1 MERAAWDPG
10 FYCLDQPIAV
20 GLTDEFAFY
29 RVVRDF
35 HRDRGPEKLVFYNSV
50 WHSADVMLAHGT
62 IKAILHPDLGQIL
75 EVDTSDDYLIRLV
88 DGTTLR
94 VDSEEGAGNVD
105 DAWTESASGETH
117 PLRPLP
123 TILNWRMVVE
133 FDSLTDLRPDT
144 GGWSRA
150 RGRTY
155 AGSNALASISAEA

>member
-10 FYCLDQPIAV
+10 FYCLDQPISV
-20 GLTDEFAFY
+20 GTTDEFAFW
-29 RVVRDF
+29 RVVDEF
-35 HRDRGPEKLVFYNSV
+35 YRDRGPEKLMFYTGY
-50 WHSADVMLAHGT
+50 WYPDLVMRAQGT

-94 VDSEEGAGNVD
+94 VNSEENAGDVE

-150 RGRTY
+150 RARYRG
-155 AGSNALASISAEA
+155 